1 MLEVLIRNL
10 AMQMCRKMEKFMQ
23 QVMDVG
29 LLSACFIEDALQY
42 QLNLT
47 LESRSIK
54 NVHVGQI
61 PETSRPTC
69 ST

>member
-1 MLEVLIRNL
+1 
-10 AMQMCRKMEKFMQ
+10 MQKNGEEFMQ

-47 LESRSIK
+47 SESRFIK
-54 NVHVGQI
+54 NVKCQPNPCDFKANLFSIVS
-61 PETSRPTC
+61 SRMARAM
-69 ST
+69 

>member
-1 MLEVLIRNL
+1 
-10 AMQMCRKMEKFMQ
+10 MQKNGEEFMQ

-54 NVHVGQI
+54 NVNVGQI
-61 PETSRPTC
+61 PVTSRPTC
-69 ST
+69 SA